1 MRLCLQAALPKAV
14 GAEEL
19 GLRKAQGTAD
29 DEEEEVGARGG
40 GQRGTTEVSRSRPAS
55 VMLPRHRHRPT
66 MSCMAVSTLV
76 LHGGLHPCEAWASR
90 GAAGHEWFGMECFIF
105 LASFNYTCPGA
116 TLLS

>member
-40 GQRGTTEVSRSRPAS
+40 G
-55 VMLPRHRHRPT
+55 
-66 MSCMAVSTLV
+66 
-76 LHGGLHPCEAWASR
+76 
-90 GAAGHEWFGMECFIF
+90 AAGYDGGQ
-105 LASFNYTCPGA
+105 P
-116 TLLS
+116 